1 MGTKTITMKEIAK
14 KLVVSYQ
21 LGSEVYYQMS
31 LQFARGL
38 FLDNISE
45 FEDVLK
51 AEFEAVGIK

>member
-1 MGTKTITMKEIAK
+1 MKEVAK
-14 KLVVSYQ
+14 KLVVAYQ

-38 FLDNISE
+38 FIDNISE

-51 AEFEAVGIK
+51 AEFEANGIK